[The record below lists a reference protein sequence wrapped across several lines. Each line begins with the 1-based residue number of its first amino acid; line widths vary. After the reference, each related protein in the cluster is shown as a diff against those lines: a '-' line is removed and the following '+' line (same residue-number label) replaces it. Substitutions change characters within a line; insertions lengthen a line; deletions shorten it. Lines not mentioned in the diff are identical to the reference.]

1 MPLSHSAVGNN
12 PRQRCVLFPELQNLQ
27 QDIGINLDLYNL
39 GSAIQQT
46 EYALPTDR
54 MGVCLDECDITID
67 GDTCASGTSCSEGM
81 NQDIR
86 GSYFCIPDG
95 LIIPDTEAASSAAGS
110 MLSVGDMLDRFQYF
124 SHQLNNNP
132 SIYPSAT
139 GG

>member
-12 PRQRCVLFPELQNLQ
+12 PRQRCVLFPELRDLQ

-39 GSAIQQT
+39 DSAIQQT
-46 EYALPTDR
+46 EYALPTER

-67 GDTCASGTSCSEGM
+67 GDTCALGTSCSEGM

-95 LIIPDTEAASSAAGS
+95 LIIPETEAASSAAGGMFS
-110 MLSVGDMLDRFQYF
+110 MGDMLGRVSDL
-124 SHQLNNNP
+124 SHQLNNPQP
-132 SIYPSAT
+132 STAAT